1 MSSLS
6 SNTRRISSDEFA
18 PKGEGLS
25 ALVLVAGLA
34 VGISAER
41 KAAAMRE
48 YSIGGGLGI
57 AVGDM
62 GTGSSQRYIDAESQ
76 KLAAEKPLTFPVV
89 LPPPYASATPQVDP
103 SIDLSEL
110 SVPPLHRSD
119 RR

>member
-25 ALVLVAGLA
+25 ALVLIAGLA

-57 AVGDM
+57 AAGDM
-62 GTGSSQRYIDAESQ
+62 GTGSSKRYIDAARQ
-76 KLAAEKPLTFPVV
+76 KIALDNPTTCPIV
-89 LPPPYASATPQVDP
+89 LPPPSTSVPNDSEP
-103 SIDLSEL
+103 SFNLFDLSA
-110 SVPPLHRSD
+110 PPVDRSD